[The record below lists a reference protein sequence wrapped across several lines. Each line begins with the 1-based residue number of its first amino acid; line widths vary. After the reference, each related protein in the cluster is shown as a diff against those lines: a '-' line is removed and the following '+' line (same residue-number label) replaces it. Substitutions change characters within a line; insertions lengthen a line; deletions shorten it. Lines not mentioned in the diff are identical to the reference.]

1 MLIFLKLLVSFTLIF
16 TTGNGQKV
24 DLSKQK
30 DLILKLHNGYRGLQ
44 GASNMKKMR
53 WSDKL
58 AREAEKWVGRC
69 WYQFLA
75 GTSGE
80 NMFYLE
86 SALPDQVL
94 IERAIDTW
102 YSEKYG
108 WRRSGD
114 CTDACSY
121 TQMVWAKSSEIG
133 CAAYRCASLNLPTHY
148 ALKSWFFICH
158 YSPKG
163 NTLGQMPFEAG
174 NPCTLCDLGERC
186 MDKLCV
192 KSGLSRP
199 RVSVQNRRPPRPRV
213 KPILSFDDVQKQKRV
228 SRQLPRNWWN
238 NGPVNPLFLDSFNR
252 GLTTPPFFD
261 SFNQNSSPASKQQ
274 IEEVITIRPTDPIPK
289 HANIPVNQLQLFMHE
304 SAFGL
309 EELKPQENVKQ
320 NETLENLVIP
330 SEEPSK
336 TKSLY
341 DDSTKPKNYTDDN
354 SKDISPVYA
363 QMTINGPVFSF
374 RSTVFK
380 SHQNEQGNEHE
391 KPIKNR
397 EITTRSTTTS
407 TTTTTTT
414 TPTPTRKIPK
424 WFELKI
430 SQTDDSN
437 IQPNNKNSRNRPE
450 LPEQIHNRGNQ
461 ELNTNGK
468 PPTNLTQRQ
477 KSEEKSPTERNPDK
491 QDRPRKGIPGRRFK
505 PKVRFVFKTSV
516 ANQNEEYRDAPI
528 FGSTTMFPEQTAN
541 PNQRTDLINNPAVTV
556 PTPPTPPPNPLLCPD
571 SDSNCKHWK
580 QYCSTNDHVAKN
592 CPGTCDTCPTPPPDP
607 VCPDLDPSCHLW
619 ATYCA
624 HNDYV
629 RDHCFNTCNNCTY
642 AVHGN
647 THMGFGHGFHHSVT
661 PPANGLMAL
670 PLQSTTSTTAA
681 PCIDKDQYCSGW
693 KNLCY
698 TDEYVKFNCKKSCT
712 FCK

>member
-1 MLIFLKLLVSFTLIF
+1 MFICLKIFVFFTLILTF
-16 TTGNGQKV
+16 GYGQQV

-58 AREAEKWVGRC
+58 AKEAEKWVGRC

-75 GTSGE
+75 GTNGE

-94 IERAIDTW
+94 VERAIDTW

-121 TQMVWAKSSEIG
+121 TQVVWSKTDEVG
-133 CAAYRCASLNLPTHY
+133 CAAHRCAKLNLVEEFVNNG
-148 ALKSWFFICH
+148 WFITCL
-158 YSPKG
+158 YNPKG

-192 KSGLSRP
+192 KSRP
-199 RVSVQNRRPPRPRV
+199 SQTRVTVQNRRPPRPRV

-228 SRQLPRNWWN
+228 SRQLPRNWWS
-238 NGPVNPLFLDSFNR
+238 NGPVTSSFLDSFNR
-252 GLTTPPFFD
+252 GPVTPSFLD
-261 SFNQNSSPASKQQ
+261 SFNQNSSPPKKHQ

-289 HANIPVNQLQLFMHE
+289 LASRPTRQHQLWMHE

-309 EELKPQENVKQ
+309 EELKQQENVKQ
-320 NETLENLVIP
+320 NETLDSLVLP
-330 SEEPSK
+330 SEDPLK

-341 DDSTKPKNYTDDN
+341 DDSTKPKNFTDDIA
-354 SKDISPVYA
+354 KDISPVYA

-374 RSTVFK
+374 RGTVFK
-380 SHQNEQGNEHE
+380 SHRNEQGNEPE
-391 KPIKNR
+391 KLTKNR
-397 EITTRSTTTS
+397 EITTKSTTTS

-430 SQTDDSN
+430 SQTDDSSV
-437 IQPNNKNSRNRPE
+437 QQNNKNLRNRAE

-461 ELNTNGK
+461 EINTNGK
-468 PPTNLTQRQ
+468 PINKSQRQ
-477 KSEEKSPTERNPDK
+477 KSEDISPTDRNPEK
-491 QDRPRKGIPGRRFK
+491 QDRRRNRIPSRPFK

-516 ANQNEEYRDAPI
+516 VNQNEEFREAAI

-541 PNQRTDLINNPAVTV
+541 SNQRTDFNKPVSATIA
-556 PTPPTPPPNPLLCPD
+556 PTPPPNPLLCPD
-571 SDSNCKHWK
+571 SDTNCKHWT
-580 QYCSTNDHVAKN
+580 QYCSTNDYVAKN
-592 CPGTCDTCPTPPPDP
+592 CPGSCDTCPTPPPDP
-607 VCPDLDPSCHLW
+607 PCPDLDPSCHLW
-619 ATYCA
+619 QTYCA

-642 AVHGN
+642 AVQ
-647 THMGFGHGFHHSVT
+647 VT
-661 PPANGLMAL
+661 PPANGLIQ
-670 PLQSTTSTTAA
+670 LQSTTTTTVA
-681 PCIDKDQYCSGW
+681 PCIDKDQYCPGW